1 MMGEGCG
8 GGRGLLLVGLS
19 NGSLNMY
26 DSRCCERSSKPRG
39 GLVCSLTRLF
49 SHALHNPHIS
59 QEWSVASLLGHNLDT
74 CASASAPVDSSWLGA
89 PAVTHLQLSPN
100 GRKLASMDAEG
111 VLSVFDLRKLG
122 VAVNWYY
129 YTCVAHILHLRVMP
143 RAWSCF
149 SCLVSYSRACYY
161 QTPFSTL
168 AA

>member
-1 MMGEGCG
+1 MCSYKATAVAMMGEGYG
-8 GGRGLLLVGLS
+8 GESGLLLLGLS

-26 DSRCCERSSKPRG
+26 DTRCGTSKSRG

-74 CASASAPVDSSWLGA
+74 STSSSAAFDSSWLGA

-100 GRKLASMDAEG
+100 CHKLASMDATG

-129 YTCVAHILHLRVMP
+129 TCVCH
-143 RAWSCF
+143 
-149 SCLVSYSRACYY
+149 
-161 QTPFSTL
+161 
-168 AA
+168 